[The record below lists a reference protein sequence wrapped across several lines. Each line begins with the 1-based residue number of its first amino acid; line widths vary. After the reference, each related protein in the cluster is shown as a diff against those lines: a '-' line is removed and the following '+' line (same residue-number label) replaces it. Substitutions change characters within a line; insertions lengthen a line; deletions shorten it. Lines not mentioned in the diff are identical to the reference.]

1 MKGGREMRRFLRS
14 PILGNSLPI
23 IGLILLL
30 LVIAALRSPGFISVA
45 NFLNLAR
52 RAAPLGIVCIGQTM
66 VILSAGVDLSV
77 GSMAIFANI
86 VAADIMRGND
96 ANNPAAFAVCIGIA
110 ILVGL
115 VNGFAV
121 AVLRISS
128 FVMTLAMGIVIYGAA
143 QVYSNGIAGGAAS
156 PLVKY
161 LAVGTLGGLPVA
173 VIVWLVL
180 AGLTLFLFHCTTFG
194 RKMYA
199 VGANP
204 KTARLSGVNVQAV
217 LILIY
222 VMSMISAAMAGLI
235 VTGSVGVGTL
245 EWGFDYK
252 LISMAAVIMGGT
264 AFAGGQGGYLGSF
277 FAAMALIV
285 LDSLLTIVR
294 VPEAVRQI
302 IYGTVILVSLWVSTR
317 KK

>member
-1 MKGGREMRRFLRS
+1 MPTLRKILRS
-14 PILGNSLPI
+14 PVLGNSLPI

-30 LVIAALRSPGFISVA
+30 LIVAALRSPGFISVS

-52 RAAPLGIVCIGQTM
+52 RAAPLGIVCIGQTV

-77 GSMAIFANI
+77 GSMAILANI
-86 VAADIMRGND
+86 IAADLMRGSD
-96 ANNPAAFAVCIGIA
+96 ANNPLAFAVCLGVAVLIGLIN
-110 ILVGL
+110 GL
-115 VNGFAV
+115 AV
-121 AVLRISS
+121 AVLNISS
-128 FVMTLAMGIVIYGAA
+128 FVMTLAMGIVIYGGA

-173 VIVWLVL
+173 VLIWLLL

-204 KTARLSGVNVQAV
+204 RTARLSGVNVPVV
-217 LILIY
+217 LVLIY
-222 VMSMISAAMAGLI
+222 VMSMVASMLAGLI
-235 VTGSVGVGTL
+235 VTGSMGVGTL

-277 FAAMALIV
+277 FAAIALTV
-285 LDSLLTIVR
+285 LDSLLTIIR
-294 VPEAVRQI
+294 VPEAVRQV
-302 IYGTVILVSLWVSTR
+302 IYGAVILISLWVSTR